1 MRGAPGPAAS
11 GSGGRRRARDRP
23 AGVGWWQPPA
33 AAPATAGPPTGRP
46 RRRAPEDPDDALTA
60 PIGPALRDAL
70 LAELDRGA
78 AQRGP
83 VRRLLPRDRRT
94 VARLLAAGLG
104 VAALAPVVAF
114 LLGYAFFAVPTPDE
128 AVHNQ
133 VALIS
138 YADGT
143 PLTRLVPEQGNR
155 MVVPVDQV
163 PRHVRQAVLAA
174 EDRSFYSNPGFDL
187 TGILRATWNQ
197 LRGGVGGGSTITQ
210 QYVKN
215 TLVGDEATLWR
226 KYREMVV
233 AVKIS
238 RQRTKDEILG
248 DYLNAIY
255 FGRGAYG
262 VQSAAHA
269 YFGKPVTELTP
280 AEGALLAGLIQSP
293 SRWDPALNPDK
304 AAQRWHFV
312 LDGMVAQGWLSR
324 AERDAAVLPTTV
336 PRRPSTGGVPGD
348 ARGHVVTAV
357 RAELE
362 DLGITDQELSQ
373 EGLRITT
380 TVDPVRQREA
390 VEAAHAGLAGQPVNL
405 RSAMVAVDPATG
417 GVLAYYGG
425 DNGTGLDYARVR
437 RLAGSTFKPFVVL
450 AGLSE
455 TPPLGLGE
463 TFDGVARPGLRNAE
477 GAECDR
483 CDLKQAMT
491 VSNNVV
497 FHTVARRLGPQKV
510 ADAAR
515 AAGITSPLDDPD
527 EGIALGNKEVSTLE
541 LASAYATIA
550 GGGVWHPPHLVSEV
564 VTAEGRVLYRA
575 SPEGERRFP
584 EQVARNVTEAMLGV
598 AEADGL
604 GLGRRP
610 VAAKTGTVQSRFPGE
625 NNDAWMAGFTP
636 QLAASV
642 WLGTDRNSPIR
653 TAAGE
658 PISGR
663 TVPGEVWREFMAD
676 ALQDAPAAPF
686 PPFRPL
692 GTPPSDVP
700 PDVPTSTA
708 PSAAPSTAPHPPATA
723 PPSEPVQEP
732 DEREHRPDRVEHDD
746 SDDEE
751 TRDDREPDAEA
762 APGPQ
767 PPLDQRIPAS
777 GGPTDALGTEVL
789 PADRG

>member
-1 MRGAPGPAAS
+1 
-11 GSGGRRRARDRP
+11 
-23 AGVGWWQPPA
+23 V
-33 AAPATAGPPTGRP
+33 
-46 RRRAPEDPDDALTA
+46 L
-60 PIGPALRDAL
+60 
-70 LAELDRGA
+70 
-78 AQRGP
+78 
-83 VRRLLPRDRRT
+83 
-94 VARLLAAGLG
+94 RLLAAALG
-104 VAALAPVVAF
+104 VAVLAPLVAF
-114 LLGYAFFAVPTPDE
+114 VLGYAFFSVPTPDE
-128 AVHNQ
+128 AVNNQ

-138 YADGT
+138 YADGSQ
-143 PLTRLVPEQGNR
+143 LTRLVPEQGNR
-155 MVVPVDQV
+155 VVVPVEQV
-163 PRHVRQAVLAA
+163 PPHVREAVLAA

-187 TGILRATWNQ
+187 TGIVRAAWNQ
-197 LRGGVGGGSTITQ
+197 LLGGIGGGSTITQ

-238 RQRTKDEILG
+238 QQRSKDEILG

-262 VQSAAHA
+262 IQSAAHA
-269 YFGKPVTELTP
+269 YFGKPVSDLTP

-304 AAQRWHFV
+304 AQQRWNFV
-312 LDGMVAQGWLSR
+312 LDGMVAQGWLPR
-324 AERDAAVLPTTV
+324 DERDAAVFPATV
-336 PRRPSTGGVPGD
+336 PRRPTTGGVPAD

-362 DLGITDQELSQ
+362 DLGVTDQDLSQ
-373 EGLRITT
+373 AGLRITT
-380 TVDPVRQREA
+380 TVDPGRQQAA
-390 VEAAHAGLAGQPVNL
+390 VQTAHAGLAGQPVNL

-417 GVLAYYGG
+417 GILAYYGG

-450 AGLSE
+450 AGLRE
-455 TPPLGLGE
+455 TPPVGLGE
-463 TFDGVARPGLRNAE
+463 TFDGAARPGLRNAD
-477 GAECDR
+477 GADCAH

-497 FHTVARRLGPQKV
+497 FHSLARRLGPQKV

-515 AAGITSPLDDPD
+515 AAGITSPLDEPD

-550 GGGVWHPPHLVSEV
+550 GGGVWHPPHLVSQV
-564 VTAEGRVLYRA
+564 VTADGRVLYRA

-584 EQVARNVTEAMLGV
+584 EQVARNVTEAMLAV
-598 AEADGL
+598 ADHDGL

-610 VAAKTGTVQSRFPGE
+610 VAAKTGTVQSRFAGE

-642 WLGTDRNSPIR
+642 WMGTDRNSPIR
-653 TAAGE
+653 TASGA
-658 PISGR
+658 PISGA
-663 TVPGEVWREFMAD
+663 TLPGEVWQGFMAT
-676 ALQDAPAAPF
+676 ALHDAPAEPF

-692 GTPPSDVP
+692 GTPPSDAP
-700 PDVPTSTA
+700 PNAPTT
-708 PSAAPSTAPHPPATA
+708 PSAAPTTPPAPTPPGDLEAGDGATDGDDVAADPDGADVDDRDPARDTRVDPEAA
-723 PPSEPVQEP
+723 PAGPLPSASLPASGPRDV
-732 DEREHRPDRVEHDD
+732 RPDRR
-746 SDDEE
+746 SDGAGDEPA
-751 TRDDREPDAEA
+751 PDAPA
-762 APGPQ
+762 AG
-767 PPLDQRIPAS
+767 
-777 GGPTDALGTEVL
+777 DAVG
-789 PADRG
+789 